1 MEQKKDKLNINTK
14 NPKQFV
20 SDFFYNQNMQSTE
33 LQLPTKDKRRFL
45 PDNFI
50 IDSWEKLASYF
61 EELKNRELNNTNE
74 LEEWL
79 KDRSELEAVIEE
91 DMAWRYIKMNIDTTD
106 EKLAESFNFFITEIE
121 PKIAPYDNGFNLKLV
136 NSEYVDDLNKE
147 KYHIYLRGI
156 KKQIEIF
163 REENIPLN
171 SKLQA
176 LSQKYGAIAAKMTIN
191 YDGKELTLQQASN
204 YLKKTDRK
212 VREEVFKLINEC
224 RLKEEKNL
232 NDLYS
237 ELIKL
242 RHQVA
247 LNAGFKN
254 YRDYMFASMGRFDYQ
269 PKDCFEFHNAIAQE
283 VVPMTNSFDKERKEL
298 LGVEN
303 LKPWDTSVDPT
314 GKEALK
320 PFEGGEE
327 LIDKSIKC
335 FYKIRPYFG
344 ECLEIMKHMKYVDLD
359 SKKGKA
365 PGGFNYPLHEI
376 GVPFIYMN
384 SVGSQRDLVT
394 MVHEGGHA
402 VHSFLSRDLDLT
414 GFKDAPSEVAELAS
428 MSMELLTMD
437 YWDEF
442 YNDAEELKR
451 AKKEQLEK
459 ALETLPWVAA
469 IDKFQHWV
477 YENPDHS
484 TEQRNNEWKSIM
496 KDFGS
501 NVVDWSGNENVL
513 AAMWQKQLHL
523 FEVPFYYIEY
533 GMAQLGA
540 IAVWRNYKQNPEK
553 AIDQYIDA
561 LKLGYTHS
569 IGEIY
574 KAAGIEFN
582 FTANYVKELV
592 DFIKEE
598 LGKI

>member
-1 MEQKKDKLNINTK
+1 
-14 NPKQFV
+14 
-20 SDFFYNQNMQSTE
+20 MQSTE
-33 LQLPTKDKRRFL
+33 LQIPTKNKRRFL
-45 PDNFI
+45 PDNLV
-50 IDSWEKLASYF
+50 IDSWEKLQIYF
-61 EELKNRELNNTNE
+61 EDLKNREINSVQE

-79 KDRSELEAVIEE
+79 KDRSELEAVLEE
-91 DMAWRYIKMNIDTTD
+91 DVAWRYIKMNIDTTD
-106 EKLAESFNFFITEIE
+106 EDLAESFNFFITQIE
-121 PKIAPYDNGFNLKLV
+121 PKIAPYANDFNLKLV
-136 NSEYVDDLNKE
+136 NSEFVNDLNKD

-171 SKLQA
+171 TKLQA
-176 LSQKYGAIAAKMTIN
+176 LSQKYGTISAAMTIN

-212 VREEVFKLINEC
+212 VREEVFQLINER
-224 RLKEEKNL
+224 RLQDENEL
-232 NDLYS
+232 NELYT
-237 ELIKL
+237 ELIQL

-247 LNAGFKN
+247 QNAGFKN
-254 YRDYMFASMGRFDYQ
+254 YRDYMFAAMGRFDYQ
-269 PKDCFEFHNAIAQE
+269 PKDCFDFHNAIASE
-283 VVPMTNSFDKERKEL
+283 VVSMTNSFDEEKKEL
-298 LGVEN
+298 LGVDA
-303 LKPWDTSVDPT
+303 LMPWDTAVDPT

-327 LIDKSIKC
+327 LIDKSIQC

-344 ECLEIMKHMKYVDLD
+344 ERLEIMKHMKYVDLD

-402 VHSFLSRDLDLT
+402 VHSFLSRDLELT

-442 YNDAEELKR
+442 YSDAEELKR

-477 YENPDHS
+477 YENPTH
-484 TEQRNNEWKSIM
+484 TVEERYATWNSIM
-496 KDFGS
+496 KTFGS
-501 NVVDWSGNENVL
+501 NVVDWSANENAL
-513 AAMWQKQLHL
+513 STLWQKQLHL
-523 FEVPFYYIEY
+523 YEVPFYYIEY

-540 IAVWRNYKQNPEK
+540 IAVWRNYKQNPNK

-561 LKLGYTHS
+561 LKLGYTKS

-574 KAAGIEFN
+574 KTAGIEFN
-582 FTANYVKELV
+582 FTASYVKELV
-592 DFIKEE
+592 EFVKEE
-598 LGKI
+598 LGGV